1 MNATLQCL
9 RSVPELRKALSVF
22 KAPENAEE
30 ENMASSNVG
39 SMATAMTSAIQFEF
53 KQMERGSSV
62 TPILLLQ
69 TLHRAFPQFLQMGE
83 NGTYRQ
89 QDANEC
95 WCELLKV
102 LQQKLPATKSSND
115 VEAALTEVPKESSA
129 KAYRYPSTSPRLFVY
144 L

>member
-9 RSVPELRKALSVF
+9 RSVPELREALNVF
-22 KAPENAEE
+22 KAPQSSDESL
-30 ENMASSNVG
+30 ASMG

-95 WCELLKV
+95 WCELLKM
-102 LQQKLPATKSSND
+102 LQQKLPATTANKITATPTPTPTAD
-115 VEAALTEVPKESSA
+115 ATKKEANA
-129 KAYRYPSTSPRLFVY
+129 KTHRYDY
-144 L
+144 

>member
-1 MNATLQCL
+1 M
-9 RSVPELRKALSVF
+9 F
-22 KAPENAEE
+22 KAPENVDDTT
-30 ENMASSNVG
+30 SSNVG

-95 WCELLKV
+95 WCELLKM
-102 LQQKLPATKSSND
+102 LQQKLPATKSAINVAA
-115 VEAALTEVPKESSA
+115 VEATQKDPVA
-129 KAYRYPSTSPRLFVY
+129 KAYKYYDIRFPDAKISL
-144 L
+144 